1 MYIKRAS
8 LVAQLIK
15 NPPAMQETWFN
26 SWVGKIPWR
35 KFRPPIPVFL
45 GFPGGSTGKESACI
59 RGDLSLIPRL
69 ERSPGGGHGNS
80 PRYSC
85 LDNPHRKRSLVG
97 YNPWALK
104 ESNMTAQLST
114 VPPLYFSHLRIFAT
128 PKGLCHSKLRNNIQK
143 FPNME
148 VLYH

>member
-1 MYIKRAS
+1 MGEENLMVIS
-8 LVAQLIK
+8 SEIC
-15 NPPAMQETWFN
+15 
-26 SWVGKIPWR
+26 WR
-35 KFRPPIPVFL
+35 RDRLPTAVFL

-114 VPPLYFSHLRIFAT
+114 VHIL
-128 PKGLCHSKLRNNIQK
+128 KKLK
-143 FPNME
+143 KKKM
-148 VLYH
+148 

>member
-35 KFRPPIPVFL
+35 KVRPPIPVFL

-114 VPPLYFSHLRIFAT
+114 VHILKKLKKKRCR
-128 PKGLCHSKLRNNIQK
+128 GLS
-143 FPNME
+143 
-148 VLYH
+148 V